1 MKIKINM
8 SAKSGSAITAALT
21 KANGKATAHT
31 FRSCHS
37 LLECAHQAEA
47 QLQRLGLAK
56 GSRSGATATANSGGS
71 VANAYKYTRITST
84 AQMVRGSSAWF
95 LTEVSAGETFR
106 KTAGETFVSL
116 TSAQD
121 AEVSAKFRSQY
132 GKQPVATVGG
142 AS

>member
-1 MKIKINM
+1 MKTKINDKN
-8 SAKSGSAITAALT
+8 SAAIEAALT
-21 KANGKATAHT
+21 KANGKAFAHT
-31 FRSCHS
+31 FVNAEEIIQASM
-37 LLECAHQAEA
+37 QAEA
-47 QLQRLGLAK
+47 QLEKLALAK

-71 VANAYKYTRITST
+71 VANAYKYTRITTT